1 LKWQTL
7 RTIFLASQHPNIY
20 YQTISQLLKKSYAQN
35 PNGIGALIRLLG
47 GQSGM
52 VNFPGFTPGFKMVLE
67 DITLDVQVNNRLP
80 VPPGTPTEAFNT
92 FSNLNILA
100 R

>member
-1 LKWQTL
+1 
-7 RTIFLASQHPNIY
+7 
-20 YQTISQLLKKSYAQN
+20 
-35 PNGIGALIRLLG
+35 
-47 GQSGM
+47 M

-67 DITLDVQVNNRLP
+67 DITLHVQVNNRLP